1 MISCENISKSFP
13 GQSVIENFSYRFSD
27 TGLYLLYGESGSG
40 KTTFLNI
47 LAGFLPFEGGS
58 IEWNG
63 QPFDKQVDNV
73 ITKETVEY
81 ITQDSFFV
89 DFLTVADNLRLITN
103 DDTAVSDAL
112 TRVGLSDKLL
122 QYPTTLS
129 GGEKQRLALAR
140 ALLSGKR
147 VLLLDEPT
155 AALDDEN
162 KRSVLLLISDL
173 SAEMLIICS
182 THDEKAKK
190 YTDKIIVF
198 TKSKKKAPSD
208 VCVTSRLK
216 KRKGGWESVKAT
228 KKRVPYLEKYFSFGK
243 PSKNATVLFSAFLVL
258 SICLCFLADT
268 PQNKAESSI
277 ESLYKINSF
286 QVKTYNKTSWSDICP
301 KGFEGRAVMS
311 YGLSTPWA
319 PTSQPSGGSGEMN
332 IPFDSLWV
340 IPFEKEYFRLTD
352 KIKYGTYFTS
362 ARQVILSSEM
372 AESIDP
378 QDPES
383 LIGETIQRNVY
394 GLGNIDFEVVGIF
407 DPFDDF
413 EKEYLK
419 SIGISIASVDAYAPE
434 DYAHLCFFNSELMAI
449 FEEDE
454 SCYNG
459 SSFQRGY
466 HLYFKS
472 YSEMK
477 AFYKEFSD
485 LVNGNENVRVIDIY
499 RNADLDRV
507 FHIMFAVCMPIAV
520 ATSFF
525 SAMFYIELKKI
536 EFMHTCSFISVYEYS
551 GYSKR
556 CVLNKFIWLNVC
568 EFLKIY
574 AVSAIIAFFLTLTVN
589 ALNKRFIFISFQI
602 FSYNLWIDAAFLVF
616 VMMLFFC
623 FTNTFFR
630 RIRIRSWYENM
641 IAGRDLI

>member
-1 MISCENISKSFP
+1 MISCKNISKSFP
-13 GQSVIENFSYRFSD
+13 GQNVIENFFYRFDD

-47 LAGFLPFEGGS
+47 LAGFLPFEGGN

-63 QPFDKQVDNV
+63 QIFKEQIDNV

-103 DDTAVSDAL
+103 DDTAISDAL
-112 TRVGLSDKLL
+112 TRVSLADKLL
-122 QYPTTLS
+122 QYPSMLS

-162 KRSVLLLISDL
+162 KKSVLRLISCL
-173 SAEMLIICS
+173 SVEMLIICS
-182 THDEKAKK
+182 THDEKAKE

-198 TKSKKKAPSD
+198 TKSKKKAPS
-208 VCVTSRLK
+208 VCVTSRLT
-216 KRKGGWESVKAT
+216 KRKGSKESVKAT
-228 KKRVPYLEKYFSFGK
+228 KNRVPYLEKYFSFGK
-243 PSKNATVLFSAFLVL
+243 RSKNATVLFSIFLVL
-258 SICLCFLADT
+258 SICLCFLADS

-301 KGFEGRAVMS
+301 EGFEGCAVMS

-340 IPFEKEYFRLTD
+340 IPFEKEYFRLAD

-372 AESIDP
+372 ADSIDP

-407 DPFDDF
+407 DSFDDI

-419 SIGISIASVDAYAPE
+419 SIGITIASGDAYAPE
-434 DYAHLCFFNSELMAI
+434 DYAHLCFFNSELMAN

-459 SSFQRGY
+459 VSFQRGY
-466 HLYFKS
+466 HLFFES

-520 ATSFF
+520 AMAVF

-536 EFMHTCSFISVYEYS
+536 EFMHNSRFISVYEYS

-556 CVLNKFIWLNVC
+556 DVLNKFIWLNVC

-574 AVSAIIAFFLTLTVN
+574 AVSAIIAFVITWSVN
-589 ALNKRFIFISFQI
+589 AVNNYFIFINFQI
-602 FSYNLWIDAAFLVF
+602 FSYNLWLDAVFLLFIV
-616 VMMLFFC
+616 MLFLA
-623 FTNTFFR
+623 FTNGFFR
-630 RIRIRSWYENM
+630 RIKVQSWYENL